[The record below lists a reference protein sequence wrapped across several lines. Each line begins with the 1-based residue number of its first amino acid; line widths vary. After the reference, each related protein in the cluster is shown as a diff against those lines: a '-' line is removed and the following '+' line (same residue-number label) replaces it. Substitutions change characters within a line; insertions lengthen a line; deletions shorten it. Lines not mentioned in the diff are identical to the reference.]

1 MEGTRPSTMFS
12 TRRPFTS
19 SSTGTTN
26 GRGPQDNN
34 RNLKQAIEELGQ
46 TKVSDVSGTGKGV
59 RSVSRG
65 LWARYVERYFVRGG
79 GSFTPIFHVMLGIGI
94 LGYSWEYS
102 HLSTPLYALS
112 VRRVVISCL

>member
-1 MEGTRPSTMFS
+1 MFS
-12 TRRPFTS
+12 VRRTFAT
-19 SSTGTTN
+19 TTTN

-34 RNLKQAIEELGQ
+34 NLRRAIEELGQ
-46 TKVSDVSGTGKGV
+46 TKVSDMAGTSKGV
-59 RSVSRG
+59 QSVSRG

-102 HLSTPLYALS
+102 HLSTRHSS
-112 VRRVVISCL
+112 VWWASSRFSCLTG